1 MSKRRLSEMSEG
13 SEGVIGG
20 IGGAWAIRTMEMGV
34 IPGERIRV
42 VRRAPLGDPIE
53 VEVKGYRLT
62 IREAEA
68 REVEIEGEA
77 AGE

>member
-1 MSKRRLSEMSEG
+1 MSEG